1 MKNSKIEWTKHTFN
15 PWIGCSKCSA
25 GCDNC
30 YACDMMDVRWK
41 RALWGAA
48 GTRLRTTPANWRNP
62 LKWSKE
68 SESARVFCASLADVF
83 ENYKGDDS
91 APDRPVSLDAW
102 RHDLFDLIEKTPNLE
117 WLLLTK
123 RPQNAAKFLR
133 KRLPGNV
140 WIGASVEDQ
149 KAADQRIPH
158 LAGIPAKVRFLSCE
172 PLLGPLDLRPHLTG
186 VDWVIVGGESGK
198 SPRPMDPIWV
208 RDLRDQCVAAGV
220 AFLFKQWGGRNRK
233 ATGRKI
239 DGRIWN
245 QIPMPHLAKAA

>member
-48 GTRLRTTPANWRNP
+48 GTRLRTTGATWANP
-62 LKWSKE
+62 LKWNRE

-83 ENYKGDDS
+83 ENYRGDGS
-91 APDRPVSLDAW
+91 APDRPVSLDPW

-123 RPQNAAKFLR
+123 RPQNAAKFLK
-133 KRLPGNV
+133 KRLPGNL
-140 WIGASVEDQ
+140 WIGTSVEDQ

-172 PLLGPLDLRPHLTG
+172 PLLGPLDLRRHLAG

-198 SPRPMDPIWV
+198 SPRPMDPSWV
-208 RDLRDQCVAAGV
+208 RDIRDQCVAAGV

-233 ATGRKI
+233 VAGRKI